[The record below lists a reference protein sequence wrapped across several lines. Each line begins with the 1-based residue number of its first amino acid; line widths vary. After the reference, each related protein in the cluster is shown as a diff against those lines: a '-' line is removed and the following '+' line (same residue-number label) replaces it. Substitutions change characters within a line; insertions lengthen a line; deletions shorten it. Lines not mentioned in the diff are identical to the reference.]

1 MVEPDVDFEDANHN
15 PKASETVN
23 KYGNHWW

>member
-1 MVEPDVDFEDANHN
+1 MVEPDVGFEDTSRN